1 MKLKLNLLVCAT
13 AVATHWGV
21 TANAQLGSEGS
32 SVSGAVYT
40 MTNDASENS
49 ILVYS
54 RNANGLLA
62 CRGPVSTHGR
72 GSAGILD
79 PLQSQ
84 GSLVLSQ
91 DGSFLFA
98 ANPGSGTITTFRVV
112 PSGLAFVGET
122 NSGGAEP
129 ISIAIHG
136 DLLYVLN
143 TASITGFRILG
154 DGRLS
159 EIPSSTRFLAT
170 VGGRDLGASDIGFSP
185 NGSFLVVTERNANQ
199 IVVFPVQ
206 ADSTP
211 GAPVLNPSHGNT
223 PFALAFTPGEV
234 LLVAEAAGLP
244 GGGTAESSYSIAGG
258 TLQLISGSV
267 PTQGAAACWNVVTRD
282 GKFSVVTNA
291 GSSTEALFSVS
302 PSGQLSFVS
311 STSAG
316 PNTAPLDTALTTNGL
331 FLYTLDGGTGSISE
345 FRFDESSQTL
355 TLLGR
360 ISVGLTANS
369 GLQGIAAN

>member
-1 MKLKLNLLVCAT
+1 MGSHRECA
-13 AVATHWGV
+13 AW
-21 TANAQLGSEGS
+21 LGRLERVRSRL
-32 SVSGAVYT
+32 Y
-40 MTNDASENS
+40 NDQRRFRKQYPRLQSKCEWS
-49 ILVYS
+49 TCLS
-54 RNANGLLA
+54 RAGFDSRQRF
-62 CRGPVSTHGR
+62 CRNPRST
-72 GSAGILD
+72 
-79 PLQSQ
+79 QSQ

-206 ADSTP
+206 ADSTT

-244 GGGTAESSYSIAGG
+244 GG
-258 TLQLISGSV
+258 
-267 PTQGAAACWNVVTRD
+267 TRD
-282 GKFSVVTNA
+282 
-291 GSSTEALFSVS
+291 L
-302 PSGQLSFVS
+302 
-311 STSAG
+311 
-316 PNTAPLDTALTTNGL
+316 
-331 FLYTLDGGTGSISE
+331 
-345 FRFDESSQTL
+345 
-355 TLLGR
+355 
-360 ISVGLTANS
+360 
-369 GLQGIAAN
+369 